1 MRLRLTLAI
10 YHLELWLDLGELES
24 VAQCETFFGEGGLLA
39 YLAIVTF
46 WLYEIVLKPKHSIQN
61 LGSCQCLF
69 HLC

>member
-10 YHLELWLDLGELES
+10 YHLQLWLDLGELES

-46 WLYEIVLKPKHSIQN
+46 WLYEIVLNTVKSGTLEKSGNSTI
-61 LGSCQCLF
+61 F
-69 HLC
+69 